1 MALGVRTGVKAALN
15 LLAFRLALIIIGTLF
30 GLIGALFLLA
40 SVFLRLTEIWG
51 LPVAAFLTGVM
62 ALVGSAIVILIL
74 WVQGRSDIKGDS
86 RSNAGGSE
94 ANAAETL
101 TMAGTLGAELGS
113 WVKANSRTAVVCALL
128 TGVLFGASPRAR
140 AALHSFIKSAGANRE
155 PRD

>member
-1 MALGVRTGVKAALN
+1 MALGVRTRVKAALN
-15 LLAFRLALIIIGTLF
+15 RLAFRLALIMIGTLF
-30 GLIGALFLLA
+30 GLIGAGFLCA

-51 LPVAAFLTGVM
+51 LPVAAFLTGAM
-62 ALVGSAIVILIL
+62 ALVGSAIVVLIL
-74 WVQGRSDIKGDS
+74 WVQGRSDIKGER

-94 ANAAETL
+94 ANAPEAL

-128 TGVLFGASPRAR
+128 TGVLFGASPTAR
-140 AALHSFIKSAGANRE
+140 AALYGFIKTAGAGRE